1 MTGKEGGFL
10 GFIIGSSLGAL
21 LGWYFTKSKY
31 EYIEH
36 EEYESKHEV
45 KEAERKDVKSDSN
58 HIEAGKINPTDI
70 RDYTQI
76 ISKAGYTDYS
86 TAKND
91 INETAIKAA
100 APYVISPDE
109 FGEIESYDKE
119 TLIYYEDGV
128 LCNED
133 DTEMSEEDIDISVGP
148 DFAQHIGEYEPDS
161 VHIRNDS
168 LGMDYEILISAK
180 TYAEVLDSKPT
191 SKELNTE

>member
-31 EYIEH
+31 EHIEH
-36 EEYESKHEV
+36 EEYESKHEA

-70 RDYTQI
+70 HDYTNI
-76 ISKAGYTDYS
+76 LSKAGYTDYS
-86 TAKND
+86 TASNN
-91 INETAIKAA
+91 INETEIKAS

-109 FGEIESYDKE
+109 FGELDDYDNE
-119 TLIYYEDGV
+119 TLVYYKDGV
-128 LCNED
+128 LCDVNDE
-133 DTEMSEEDIDISVGP
+133 EMSEEDIDISVGP
-148 DFAQHIGEYEPDS
+148 DFAHHIGEYEPDA

-168 LGMDYEILISAK
+168 LKIDYEIIVSAK
-180 TYAEVLDSKPT
+180 TFAEVLDAKPI
-191 SKELNTE
+191 SAEVE